1 MIFSLVYYLIC
12 AGIIF
17 GSDDGKPWKFSDYI
31 LLLFAGIYAPLSVGV
46 YIGKHLREHKGYIR
60 RINLLYG
67 VYSSV
72 SLERQIVALEVT
84 DSNSV
89 IHPIK
94 CEL

>member
-46 YIGKHLREHKGYIR
+46 YIGKHLREHK
-60 RINLLYG
+60 
-67 VYSSV
+67 VYKAV
-72 SLERQIVALEVT
+72 SYTHLDVYKRQR
-84 DSNSV
+84 
-89 IHPIK
+89 
-94 CEL
+94 

>member
-46 YIGKHLREHKGYIR
+46 YIGKHLREHKVYKED
-60 RINLLYG
+60 YG
-67 VYSSV
+67 
-72 SLERQIVALEVT
+72 LERQIVALEVT

-89 IHPIK
+89 IHPKI
-94 CEL
+94 